1 MRMIGD
7 MTGRVVSPILVG
19 RQSELRGIERR
30 LEATLLGTPVHLLIS
45 GEAGVG
51 KSRLISEAIRTA
63 GERGMR
69 VMRGACANIGDGGVP
84 YGPIVEALRGLI
96 RDVDP
101 AELSLAVGSAGP
113 DLARL
118 VPALIPADR
127 SVDVTVQN
135 EWLQA
140 RLLEALLGLLQRF
153 AAMKPVLFVVEDL
166 HWADPATRDTIA
178 FLIRNLRL
186 DRVLLALTFRSDEL
200 HRRHPLLPWLA
211 ELERGGQIERID
223 LERLG
228 AVETRELLAA
238 ILGEEPPTELVD
250 RIHRR
255 SDGNPFFI
263 EELLVAGR
271 EAGRSHRLPP
281 TLREILLARI
291 GAVPETAQAVMGVAA
306 VAGRRVDHELLASVA
321 GQTESTLELS
331 LRALVSSQLLVT
343 ASEGSDEDGYAFRH
357 ALLQEA
363 AYEDLLP
370 GERLRLH
377 RAFAEALSKRI
388 AGDGAP
394 AAAHWAELAFHW
406 SAAHDDQHAFDAS
419 RRAAEAAEQAYA
431 FADAQRH
438 YERVLELWVSV
449 GDAGGAGDL
458 GRVEVLNRAAHAAFL
473 AGDSRRDVALRR
485 EAIASV
491 DAAEDPVRGAI
502 LREQLGRAL
511 WTHGDSEGAL
521 AACEEA
527 VAMMP
532 ADPPT
537 PERARVLSGFGQL
550 LMLLDRWGDSRRLCE
565 EAIEI
570 ARRVG
575 ARQPEGHALNTLGLD
590 LASEGR
596 CDDGVATLEQALRI
610 ALDLGNVDDIGR
622 AYVNLSDAL
631 FFCGEGA
638 RAARVVDDGI
648 RVSERVGIA
657 SSYGRFIR
665 QNGILFAFDLG
676 RWADAARLAAD
687 SFAIQHASPLGDRY
701 GLARWVG
708 LLVAS
713 GDETAAARLDQLG
726 RLLEGA
732 PVESQFSGPY
742 HAARA
747 EFALWQARPAD
758 ALGSV
763 QLGLAQMSHSD
774 WYWYHLRLLRLGA
787 WAAADLADVARAR
800 RDPAAEQDAIRAGD
814 EIQCA
819 LEPMLAASLA
829 RQSGPDAQET
839 RAEAATIA
847 AEDARMRGVPD
858 ADAWREASHRWTA
871 RERPYLVAYCRWRE
885 GYALLV
891 SGDRSGATTALSQA
905 REIASALGARPLRTE
920 IESLAARARIALAAP
935 PEVAPGPAAGSAG
948 PSVPEPGPAP
958 VVDPFGL
965 TRRERDVLALL
976 SVGRT
981 NRQIAAELFISESTA
996 GVHVSNILGKLG
1008 VASRT
1013 EAAGIAAR
1021 LGLGPP

>member
-1 MRMIGD
+1 MIGG
-7 MTGRVVSPILVG
+7 MTARLVSPVLVG
-19 RQSELRGIERR
+19 RQSELRGIERA
-30 LEATLLGTPVHLLIS
+30 LDAAVLGMPVHLLVA

-51 KSRLISEAIRTA
+51 KSRLIGEATRAAT
-63 GERGMR
+63 ERGMR
-69 VMRGACANIGDGGVP
+69 VMRGACANIGEGGVP

-101 AELSLAVGSAGP
+101 DELRLAVGPTGA

-118 VPALIPADR
+118 VPAFAPADR
-127 SVDVTVQN
+127 PADITVEN
-135 EWLQA
+135 AWLQA
-140 RLLEALLGLLQRF
+140 RLLEALLGLLQRL
-153 AAMKPVLFVVEDL
+153 AASTPVLLVVEDL
-166 HWADPATRDTIA
+166 HWADPATRETVT
-178 FLIRNLRL
+178 FLIRNLRSE
-186 DRVLLALTFRSDEL
+186 RVLLALSFRSDEL

-211 ELERGGQIERID
+211 ELERSGRIERID

-238 ILGEEPPTELVD
+238 ILGAEAPPELAD

-255 SDGNPFFI
+255 SDGNPFFV

-271 EAGRSHRLPP
+271 EAGRSYRLPP

-291 GAVPETAQAVMGVAA
+291 ATAPEIAQAVIGVAA
-306 VAGRRVDHELLASVA
+306 VAGRRVDHELLATVA
-321 GQTESTLELS
+321 GLTESALEES
-331 LRALVSSQLLVT
+331 LRAAVGSQLLVT
-343 ASEGSDEDGYAFRH
+343 DPDGGDEDGYSFRH

-370 GERLRLH
+370 GERQRLH
-377 RAFAEALSKRI
+377 RAFAEALAMRV

-406 SAAHDDQHAFDAS
+406 SAARDNGRAFEAS

-449 GDAGGAGDL
+449 GDPGGAGDL
-458 GRVEVLNRAAHAAFL
+458 ERVAVLGRTAHTAFL

-485 EAIASV
+485 EAIASL
-491 DAAEDPVRGAI
+491 DPADYPVRAAV

-511 WTHGDSEGAL
+511 WSIGDTEGAL

-590 LASEGR
+590 LMAEGR
-596 CDDGVATLEQALRI
+596 CTEGVAALEQALRI

-622 AYVNLSDAL
+622 AYVNLPDAL
-631 FFCGEGA
+631 FFSGEGA
-638 RAARVVDDGI
+638 RAAEVVDEGI
-648 RVSERVGIA
+648 RVAESVGIA
-657 SSYGRFIR
+657 SSYGSVIR
-665 QNGILFAFDLG
+665 QNGVLYAFDLG
-676 RWADAARLAAD
+676 RWAEASRLAAD
-687 SFAIQHASPLGDRY
+687 SFAIEHASPLNDRY

-708 LLVAS
+708 LLVAM
-713 GDETAAARLDQLG
+713 GDETAAARLDQLD
-726 RLLEGA
+726 RLLEGL

-763 QLGLAQMSHSD
+763 RLGLAQISHSD

-787 WAAADLADVARAR
+787 RAAADLAEVARAR
-800 RDPAAEQDAIRAGD
+800 RDPVAERDATRAGD
-814 EIQCA
+814 EIQRA
-819 LEPMLAASLA
+819 LEPILAASLA

-847 AEDARMRGVPD
+847 AEDARMRGAPD
-858 ADAWREASHRWTA
+858 ADAWREAGDRWTA
-871 RERPYLVAYCRWRE
+871 RQRPYLLAYCRWRE
-885 GYALLV
+885 VEALLV
-891 SGDRSGATTALSQA
+891 SGNRSGAATPLRQA
-905 REIASALGARPLRTE
+905 HEIATGLGARPLRTE
-920 IESLAARARIALAAP
+920 IESLAARARMALP
-935 PEVAPGPAAGSAG
+935 TPQEVAPGPASD
-948 PSVPEPGPAP
+948 PEPGPAL
-958 VVDPFGL
+958 VADPFGL
-965 TRRERDVLALL
+965 TPRERDVLALL
-976 SVGRT
+976 SIGRT
-981 NRQIAAELFISESTA
+981 NRQIGAELFVSESTA

>member
-1 MRMIGD
+1 MIGG
-7 MTGRVVSPILVG
+7 MTGRVVSPTLVG
-19 RQSELRGIERR
+19 RQSELRGIERG
-30 LEATLLGTPVHLLIS
+30 LDAAVLGMPVHLLIA

-51 KSRLISEAIRTA
+51 KSRLIAEATRAA

-69 VMRGACANIGDGGVP
+69 VMRGECANIGEGGVP

-96 RDVDP
+96 RDIDP
-101 AELSLAVGSAGP
+101 DELSLAVGSTGA

-118 VPALIPADR
+118 VPAFAPADR
-127 SVDVTVQN
+127 PADVTVEN
-135 EWLQA
+135 AWLQA
-140 RLLEALLGLLQRF
+140 RLLEALMGLLQRL
-153 AAMKPVLFVVEDL
+153 AASTPVLLVVEDL
-166 HWADPATRDTIA
+166 HWADPATRETVA
-178 FLIRNLRL
+178 FLIRNLRSE
-186 DRVLLALTFRSDEL
+186 RVLLALTFRSDEL

-211 ELERGGQIERID
+211 ELERSGRIERID

-238 ILGEEPPTELVD
+238 ILGAEPPPELAD

-255 SDGNPFFI
+255 SDGNPFFV

-271 EAGRSHRLPP
+271 EPGGSRRLPP

-291 GAVPETAQAVMGVAA
+291 GAAPEIAQAVIGVAA
-306 VAGRRVDHELLASVA
+306 VAGRRVDHELLAMVA
-321 GQTESTLELS
+321 GQTESTLEQS
-331 LRALVSSQLLVT
+331 LRAAVASQLLVT
-343 ASEGSDEDGYAFRH
+343 ASDGSDEEGYSFRH

-370 GERLRLH
+370 GERQRLH
-377 RAFAEALSKRI
+377 RAFAEALSMRV

-406 SAAHDDQHAFDAS
+406 SAARDNRRAFEAS

-449 GDAGGAGDL
+449 GDPGGAGDL
-458 GRVEVLNRAAHAAFL
+458 ERVAVLGRAAHAAFF
-473 AGDSRRDVALRR
+473 AGDSRRDVALCR
-485 EAIASV
+485 EAV
-491 DAAEDPVRGAI
+491 AALDPSADPAHAAL

-511 WTHGDSEGAL
+511 WNFGDTEGAL
-521 AACEEA
+521 AACEDA

-537 PERARVLSGFGQL
+537 PERARVLSGFAQL
-550 LMLLDRWGDSRRLCE
+550 LMLLDRWSESRHLCE
-565 EAIEI
+565 EAIEM

-590 LASEGR
+590 LGSEGR
-596 CDDGVATLEQALRI
+596 CDEGEAALQQSLRI

-631 FFCGEGA
+631 FFCGGGV
-638 RAARVVDDGI
+638 RAMAVVDEGI
-648 RVSERVGIA
+648 GVTDRLGIA
-657 SSYGRFIR
+657 SSYGSYIR
-665 QNGILFAFDLG
+665 QNGVLFAFEFG
-676 RWADAARLAAD
+676 RWTDAARLAAE
-687 SFAIQHASPLGDRY
+687 SFAIQLANPSNDRY

-713 GDETAAARLDQLG
+713 GHETAAARLDQLD
-726 RLLEGA
+726 RLLEGL

-747 EFALWQARPAD
+747 EFALWQFRPAD

-763 QLGLAQMSHSD
+763 RLGLAQIAHAD
-774 WYWYHLRLLRLGA
+774 WYWYHFRLLRFGA
-787 WAAADLADVARAR
+787 RAAADLAEVARAR
-800 RDPAAEQDAIRAGD
+800 RDPAAEHDAIRAGD
-814 EIQCA
+814 EIQRA
-819 LEPMLAASLA
+819 LEPILAVSLA

-847 AEDARMRGVPD
+847 AEHARMRGAPSV
-858 ADAWREASHRWTA
+858 DAWHEAGGRWTA
-871 RERPYLVAYCRWRE
+871 RQRPYLQAYCRWRE
-885 GYALLV
+885 GEARLA
-891 SGDRSGATTALSQA
+891 SRDRPGAATALSEA
-905 REIASALGARPLRTE
+905 HEIAVGLGAKPLKSE
-920 IESLAARARIALAAP
+920 IESLAARARIALATSVVAAP
-935 PEVAPGPAAGSAG
+935 ELSAASDR
-948 PSVPEPGPAP
+948 PSDPEPGPPP
-958 VVDPFGL
+958 VADPFGL
-965 TRRERDVLALL
+965 TSRERDVIALL